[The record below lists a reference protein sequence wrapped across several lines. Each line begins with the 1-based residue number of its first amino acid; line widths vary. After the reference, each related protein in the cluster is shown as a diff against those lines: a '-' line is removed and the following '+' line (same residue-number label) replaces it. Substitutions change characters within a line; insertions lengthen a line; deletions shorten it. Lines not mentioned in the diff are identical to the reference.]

1 MADRT
6 RTSWKNH
13 GDARLLVPLV
23 NNNSQESYWGRNI
36 SKRLDDDHQLNWQ
49 TIDKLKFDQTEEA
62 EARVSLARYRMARHI
77 TKPNLSMHTAT
88 A

>member
-1 MADRT
+1 
-6 RTSWKNH
+6 
-13 GDARLLVPLV
+13 LV